1 MTREEIL
8 FLSELSDTLTT
19 LLKELDILRLHNCL
33 GLAERCGMETV
44 VCYDYDKLIQALMK
58 TFTPEEPTPEEAL
71 EGITVDDKLYMTSV
85 EWYDTNV
92 NGGYI
97 GELTPIVV
105 RTNIE

>member
-8 FLSELSDTLTT
+8 ELHPETLIFY
-19 LLKELDILRLHNCL
+19 DDCDDAII

-97 GELTPIVV
+97 GELKPIVV